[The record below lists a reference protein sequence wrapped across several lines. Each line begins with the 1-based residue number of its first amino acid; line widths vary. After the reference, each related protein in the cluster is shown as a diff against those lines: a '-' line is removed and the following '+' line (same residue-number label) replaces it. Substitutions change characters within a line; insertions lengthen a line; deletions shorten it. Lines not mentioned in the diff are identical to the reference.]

1 MRLPSPFIALA
12 LVALPALAGAATY
25 DIDPAHTV
33 ASFSVR
39 HLMVTN
45 VRGEFGK
52 TTGTVVYDEKNPAKS
67 TVEATIDVST
77 INTRDPKRDGHLKS
91 PDFFDAEKF
100 PTITFKSTK
109 VEKAGAGKLKVT
121 GNLTMHGVTKPVTLD
136 VEGPSGEV
144 KDPWGN
150 TKVGASATAKI
161 NRKDFGVNWNA
172 PVPTGGVV
180 VGEEVTINLEV
191 ELLKKAA
198 PAVAGQ

>member
-1 MRLPSPFIALA
+1 MRLLSTAAFIALA
-12 LVALPALAGAATY
+12 AVPALAGAATY
-25 DIDPAHTV
+25 DIDSAHSV
-33 ASFSVR
+33 ASFTVR
-39 HLMVTN
+39 HLMVSN

-52 TTGTVVYDEKNPAKS
+52 TTGTVVYDEKDPTKS

-77 INTRDPKRDGHLKS
+77 LSTRDPKRDGHLKS

-109 VEKAGAGKLKVT
+109 VEKAGQGKLKVL
-121 GNLTMHGVTKPVTLD
+121 GNLTMHGVTKPVTLE

-150 TKVGASATAKI
+150 TKVGASATTKI
-161 NRKDFGVNWNA
+161 NRNDFGVKWNA

-180 VGEEVTINLEV
+180 VGEEVIVNLEV

-198 PAVAGQ
+198 TVAGQ

>member
-1 MRLPSPFIALA
+1 MRLFHTATFLALA
-12 LVALPALAGAATY
+12 AAPALAGAATY
-25 DIDPAHTV
+25 DIDSSHSV
-33 ASFSVR
+33 ASFTVR
-39 HLMVTN
+39 HLMVSN
-45 VRGEFGK
+45 VRGEFAK
-52 TTGTVVYDEKNPAKS
+52 TTGTVVYDEKDPTKS
-67 TVEATIDVST
+67 TVEATVDVST

-109 VEKAGAGKLKVT
+109 VEKAGQGKLKVT

-150 TKVGASATAKI
+150 TKVGASATTKI
-161 NRKDFGVNWNA
+161 NRNDFGVKWNA

-198 PAVAGQ
+198 AVAGH